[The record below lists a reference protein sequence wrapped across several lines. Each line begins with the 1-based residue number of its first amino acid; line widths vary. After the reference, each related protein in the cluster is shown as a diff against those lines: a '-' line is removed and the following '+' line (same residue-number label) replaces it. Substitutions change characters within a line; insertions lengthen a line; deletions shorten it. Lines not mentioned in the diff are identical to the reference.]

1 MNKITLLLT
10 KQKDLYPET
19 LVYLVY
25 LEQIKNR
32 HNVQGIDFYKHPG
45 ALNAGCHSFIDYY
58 QL

>member
-32 HNVQGIDFYKHPG
+32 HNV
-45 ALNAGCHSFIDYY
+45 
-58 QL
+58 